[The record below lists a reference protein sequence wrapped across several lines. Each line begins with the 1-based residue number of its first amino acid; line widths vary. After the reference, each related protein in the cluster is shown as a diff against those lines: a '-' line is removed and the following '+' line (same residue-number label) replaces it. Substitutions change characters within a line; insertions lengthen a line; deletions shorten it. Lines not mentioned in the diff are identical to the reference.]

1 MTIQEQLLT
10 TPLSVVTDI
19 VPSIPACSID
29 TLDGQCKQIAQ
40 TNQQISMVLNSL
52 SAKGVTVGDLLASI
66 GTKSLPGAVMALGA
80 IQDASPNGILAVD
93 NALAL
98 LSMIDIGC
106 RGTADAQQL
115 LPAGR
120 KSRGGVQQALQ
131 ASIEVV
137 DNLPLP
143 AAWKLAL
150 RTALSIFS
158 GSLSLFA
165 PEIWDLVIF
174 GIKSVEYEVIELV
187 IDKLFRDN
195 AQPGDNTDCCFGML
209 ETIKTALLTSDGKPL
224 INGVTQALRAGLL
237 DYARNTTA
245 SDETNSP
252 VSIVDGVP
260 VTLDRLPLIDKLLKA
275 ISTPRRLDGNPVDV
289 DGKTGT
295 NGVQIARIPA
305 DGEAAWEIWE
315 VLEKALL
322 RYKRNPDGSYAED
335 VNQNPVRE
343 SIFPERFDDL
353 FIKAFLKQAFD
364 NDGQPITDASG
375 NAVYVSRFDFVSSDV
390 SSTLKECFKRPKV
403 DDNGQPLTD
412 ADGLP
417 LYADSY
423 LSDIV
428 DELNQTTEVWTLD
441 GVRLFLRDRLIEY
454 T

>member
-1 MTIQEQLLT
+1 MTIPEQLLT

-19 VPSIPACSID
+19 VPSIPVCSID
-29 TLDGQCKQIAQ
+29 TIDGQCTQIAQ
-40 TNQQISMVLNSL
+40 TNKQISMVLNSL
-52 SAKGVTVGDLLASI
+52 SDRGVTIGDLLASI
-66 GTKSLPGAVMALGA
+66 GSKSLPGAVMAMNA
-80 IQDASPNGILAVD
+80 IQDVSPNGILSVD

-131 ASIEVV
+131 ASIGII
-137 DNLPLP
+137 DSLPLP

-165 PEIWDLVIF
+165 PEIWEIVIF
-174 GIKSVEYEVIELV
+174 GIKSVEYELIELV
-187 IDKLFRDN
+187 IDKIFRDN
-195 AQPGDNTDCCFGML
+195 AQPGDDMGCCLDML
-209 ETIKTALLTSDGKPL
+209 ATVKSALLTSDGKPL

-237 DYARNTTA
+237 DYARNTA

-252 VSIVDGVP
+252 VSIIDGVP

-295 NGVQIARIPA
+295 NGVQIARIPS

-335 VNQNPVRE
+335 INQNPVME